1 VYLLV
6 LEQVAIQGAQTLFLP
21 QLLLLAV
28 VVVVVASVFLTL
40 LLVVLVVVLVF
51 RAEAL
56 AQERLTKD
64 LRVLMVAVAHLKQD
78 KV

>member
-1 VYLLV
+1 V
-6 LEQVAIQGAQTLFLP
+6 ETQEAQTLPLILLP
-21 QLLLLAV
+21 VLV
-28 VVVVVASVFLTL
+28 VVVVVDALVFQTL
-40 LLVVLVVVLVF
+40 LLVVLAVELVF